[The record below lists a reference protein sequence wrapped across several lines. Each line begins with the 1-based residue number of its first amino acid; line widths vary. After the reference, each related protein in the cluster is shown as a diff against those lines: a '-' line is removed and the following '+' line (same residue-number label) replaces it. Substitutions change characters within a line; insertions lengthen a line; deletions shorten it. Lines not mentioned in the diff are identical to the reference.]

1 MTFEEEP
8 AARKVFDEMVK
19 HNLPQTLSTWV
30 KDANIRKLVLYIEM
44 EGDVIEPFEIEFARI
59 ENSPG
64 HGQLQ

>member
-1 MTFEEEP
+1 MAFEEE
-8 AARKVFDEMVK
+8 AAAKKVFDEMVK
-19 HNLPQTLSTWV
+19 DNLPQALSTWV

-59 ENSPG
+59 EIPPG